1 MSKRPGSVVAA
12 AALGVITLLLTVIPA
27 GGAAAVPAADAPVTT
42 ASATPLIVAH
52 RGASGY
58 APENTLVAA
67 DEAAR
72 LDTEWV
78 EIDVQR
84 TKDHQLI
91 AMHDTTLARTTNAA
105 AVFPDRSP
113 WNVRDFTAREIARLD
128 AGSWFGDEFVAERV
142 PTLRQYLHRLTA
154 NDQKLLL
161 EIKSPE
167 LYPGIERQILAEL
180 DRAGWLAEAYP
191 GERVVLQSF
200 SGDSVR
206 TVHELA
212 PEVKTGFLGT
222 PPVAELP
229 YYAEFSDQIG
239 PRYTDLT
246 AEYVAAI
253 QAVDGVHGEPLE
265 VNAWTINDGPTAARI
280 AGLGVDGII
289 TNFPDVV
296 REAIGG

>member
-1 MSKRPGSVVAA
+1 MSKRPGSAVAA

-27 GGAAAVPAADAPVTT
+27 GGAAAAPAADAPVTT
-42 ASATPLIVAH
+42 ATATPLIVAH

-84 TKDHQLI
+84 TRDHELI
-91 AMHDTTLARTTNAA
+91 AMHDTTLARTTNVA

-142 PTLRQYLHRLTA
+142 PTLRQYLHRLSA

-167 LYPGIERQILAEL
+167 LYPGIERQILTEL
-180 DRAGWLAEAYP
+180 NRAGWLTEAYP

-206 TVHELA
+206 RVHELA
-212 PEVKTGFLGT
+212 PDVKTGFLGT

>member
-1 MSKRPGSVVAA
+1 MSKRPGSAVAA

-142 PTLRQYLHRLTA
+142 PTLRQYLHRLSA

-167 LYPGIERQILAEL
+167 LYPGIERQILTEL

-253 QAVDGVHGEPLE
+253 QAVDGAHGEPLE

-289 TNFPDVV
+289 TNFPDVI

>member
-1 MSKRPGSVVAA
+1 M
-12 AALGVITLLLTVIPA
+12 
-27 GGAAAVPAADAPVTT
+27 TT

-212 PEVKTGFLGT
+212 PHVKTGFLGT